1 MKKKVIIVS
10 SLVAV
15 ILVILIGFKAC
26 RKEAKQISFET
37 AKVKIGTVSN
47 TITATG
53 TVQATRTVSVGT
65 QVSGIVDK
73 IYVDY
78 NSHVKAGDL
87 LAELDKR
94 TLTTS
99 LENAQANLE
108 NAKAEMTYQT
118 ANYNRIK
125 ALTDKKL
132 VAQNDYDQ
140 AIYNFTKAEAGLK
153 TSQLEYNR
161 ARINLNYATIHSPI
175 DGVVLERAVDEGQT
189 VAASFSTPT
198 LFSIANDLTQMQV
211 EASIDEA
218 DIGKI
223 KVNQRVSFTVDA
235 FTDMKFEGKVVQ
247 IRLQP
252 VTKSNVV
259 TYTVI
264 VKAPNPDFKLMP
276 GMTASII
283 VYVEEAVDVLIVSSR
298 ALHFTPEQSMLE
310 SYMKSLPSDGKPAM
324 DMPEGSK
331 LQPNF
336 ESGPKGQ
343 GAAGQMIWVKN
354 GVNIHPVPVKIGI
367 DDDLNAQ
374 VIEGLKEGEE
384 VVLAMTASAVGA
396 DPGADQSRSP
406 FMPKMPSRNK
416 KAAGAAPSRP

>member
-1 MKKKVIIVS
+1 MKKKLIIGCSLVVLLIVII
-10 SLVAV
+10 
-15 ILVILIGFKAC
+15 GFRAC
-26 RKEAKQISFET
+26 KKESKQISFET
-37 AKVKIGTVSN
+37 SKVRKGTVSN

-53 TVQATRTVSVGT
+53 TVQAIRTVNVGT
-65 QVSGIVDK
+65 QVSGVINK

-78 NSHVKAGDL
+78 NSHVKSGDL

-94 TLTTS
+94 TLITS
-99 LENAQANLE
+99 LENAQANLD
-108 NAKAEMTYQT
+108 NAKAEMTFQT
-118 ANYNRIK
+118 ANYDRIK

-140 AIYNFTKAEAGLK
+140 AIYNYTKAQASLK
-153 TSQLEYNR
+153 TAQLDYNR
-161 ARINLNYATIHSPI
+161 AKINLNYASIHSPI

-235 FTDMKFEGKVVQ
+235 FTDLKFEGKIVQ

-264 VKAPNPDFKLMP
+264 VKAPNPDLKLMP
-276 GMTASII
+276 GMTASIN
-283 VYVEEAVDVLIVSSR
+283 VFVDEAKDVLIVSSK
-298 ALHFTPEQSMLE
+298 ALHFTPDQTLLAT
-310 SYMKSLPSDGKPAM
+310 YMKSLSGK
-324 DMPEGSK
+324 DMPEKPKEG
-331 LQPNF
+331 PNGMPPR
-336 ESGPKGQ
+336 EMKMDSTDKPVWIKH
-343 GAAGQMIWVKN
+343 GAD
-354 GVNIHPVPVKIGI
+354 IHPVSVKIGI
-367 DDDLNAQ
+367 DNDIDAQ
-374 VIEGLKEGEE
+374 IIHGLREGDE
-384 VVLAMTASAVGA
+384 VVVSMTAASATA
-396 DPGADQSRSP
+396 KSAQSSSP
-406 FMPKMPSRNK
+406 FMPKPPARKSGSSGPPR
-416 KAAGAAPSRP
+416 